1 MSNENNNDEFDFFKQ
16 LEEIQFTTDSSTSQE
31 ELPKPVIEN
40 VDSSTQTEISAIE
53 NKSTNGSLGDN
64 DFIKNIFEEKIS
76 IIEDDLD
83 ADLYDL
89 CKDEAQEMLEKVD
102 SIMESVETDALDLEQ
117 NTELKRYLHT
127 FKGSVKMAGANRSG
141 ALAHRLESLLDYS
154 ENHKLSLFSM
164 KSLLEDEIEKI
175 KYLVQNPYETLSR
188 EKNAWLDNTKLD
200 ANSLELVDSETN
212 AVSTI
217 NEDVKAEHKVVKKE
231 KEDKQYIRIVSGLVD
246 QLINEAGEIR
256 LTRNTLEGMVTG
268 NKKSLTELK
277 SSSQKLARML
287 KEVEIQAESQIQAGK
302 DKIGDDGSFDPLEFD
317 RFTRLQ
323 ELTRFMNEAVAD
335 IQDTVL
341 QMEGYLKTQDTS
353 ISQQA
358 LLTNNILDSLMNIRL
373 VRVSSISDRL
383 YTITRKTSKELSKR
397 VNLELIGEK
406 TEMDRLVLDKVMAPL
421 EHLLRNCIAHGIES
435 PEDRLASGKSNIGN
449 ITFKT
454 TVEGNFIV
462 MVIKD
467 DGAGINLNKVKQI
480 GLKKHLIKE
489 NVNYTDKEI
498 IDLIFQPGF
507 STADTVSQVSGRGV
521 GMEIVKNDITALGG
535 SISTETTVGAGT
547 TFTIILPVAVAT
559 NHAMLTENMGKLVAI
574 PALLVSEVISLKQ
587 PKLEEAY
594 KNGYITHRNKQIP
607 LVYMG
612 HLVGVLPPFKN
623 PEIKT
628 YNTLIAISY
637 LDQTLVVHVDKLKT
651 TSEILIKSV
660 GGYLNKIS
668 GILGATLLG
677 DGQQGTVVNPI
688 LLKQH
693 YEKNVRNRD
702 IKIGNNEVRMNTDT
716 ITVMVVD
723 DSITVRRATTKLLER
738 KNFNVILGKDGEDAL
753 EQLQLAIPDII
764 LSDIEMPRMDGFE
777 FAKNIRNTDKYAHIP
792 IIMISSRTADKHK
805 NYAYSLGVDAFLGK
819 PYQEDELI
827 DKINELISKNK

>member
-16 LEEIQFTTDSSTSQE
+16 LDEIQFTNVASVEIE
-31 ELPKPVIEN
+31 ELPKASIEIF
-40 VDSSTQTEISAIE
+40 DSSTQKELSTID
-53 NKSTNGSLGDN
+53 NKSNVSNLEDN
-64 DFIKNIFEEKIS
+64 DFIKNIFEEKVS
-76 IIEDDLD
+76 TIEDDID

-89 CKDEAQEMLEKVD
+89 CKDEAKEMLENVD
-102 SIMESVETDALDLEQ
+102 SIMDNVETDTLDLEQ

-164 KSLLEDEIEKI
+164 KSLLEDEIDKI
-175 KYLVQNPYETLSR
+175 KYLVENPYETLSR
-188 EKNAWLDNTKLD
+188 EKNAWLDNTKLGAD
-200 ANSLELVDSETN
+200 NFVVVNTDNNLVVALNDNIKSEQ
-212 AVSTI
+212 
-217 NEDVKAEHKVVKKE
+217 KVIKKD

-277 SSSQKLARML
+277 SSSEKLAKML

-323 ELTRFMNEAVAD
+323 ELTRFMHEAVAD
-335 IQDTVL
+335 IQDTVI

-373 VRVSSISDRL
+373 VRVNSISDRL

-397 VNLELIGEK
+397 VNLELIGEQ

-435 PEDRLASGKSNIGN
+435 PEERIASGKSNIGN

-454 TVEGNFIV
+454 NVEGNFIV

-480 GLKKHLIKE
+480 GLKKNLIKA
-489 NVNYTDKEI
+489 NVSYSDKEI

-535 SISTETTVGAGT
+535 SISTETVVGFGT
-547 TFTIILPVAVAT
+547 TFTIILPVAMAT

-587 PKLEEAY
+587 LKLEEAY
-594 KNGYITHRNKQIP
+594 KNGYITHRNKQLP

-612 HLVGVLPPFKN
+612 HLIGALPPYKN

-628 YNTLIAISY
+628 YNTLIAVSY
-637 LDQTLVVHVDKLKT
+637 LDQILVVHVDKLRT
-651 TSEILIKSV
+651 TSEVLIKSV

-668 GILGATLLG
+668 GVLGATLLG

-688 LLKQH
+688 LLKGH
-693 YEKNVRNRD
+693 YDKNVKDRD
-702 IKIGNNEVRMNTDT
+702 MKIGNNETRVVTDT

-777 FAKNIRNTDKYAHIP
+777 FAKNIRNTEKYAHIP

-827 DKINELISKNK
+827 DKINELLSKNK